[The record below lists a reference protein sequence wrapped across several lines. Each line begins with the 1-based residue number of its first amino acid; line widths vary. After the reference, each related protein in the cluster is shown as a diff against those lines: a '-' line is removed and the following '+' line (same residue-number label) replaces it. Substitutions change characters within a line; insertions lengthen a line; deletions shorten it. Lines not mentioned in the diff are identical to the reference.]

1 MLDFLLNPNL
11 AYLFLVAGFSM
22 ALMAILTPGTGI
34 VEIAALFALMLAGWG
49 IYNLPLNYW
58 ALVILLLGVFPFIL
72 ALRKSRRLLYL
83 GIAIVALV
91 IGSAYLFKGE
101 TWWKPAVNP
110 ILALVVSLVAGGF
123 FWIVASKTLEADD
136 AVPSHDLAELIGAV
150 GESKSEVHTEGS
162 VQVLGELWTARS
174 EKTIKP
180 GAVIKVTSR
189 EGLALVVEE
198 IKEE

>member
-174 EKTIKP
+174 EKTIEP